1 MTCSYQEKNLEEKRL
16 FFGYGVEAP
25 WPENTPKGHI
35 LDVQQRH
42 LTLAFLGNVP
52 FQKTLSLLHTFPIPN
67 FKVGL
72 VGQFDRCL
80 FLPEQTPRVVA
91 WHVNWDNSKGVQQFQ
106 KSLVQWLQANSF
118 KIENSRTF
126 LPHVTICRT
135 PFKAQDWKEAFSPL
149 PCLMRSFHL
158 YESMGNLKYQSRWQY
173 DLLLPF
179 EEIEH
184 TADIAFR
191 IRGENMQQLY
201 LNAQYALAFHYPNI
215 LPFLDNTVA
224 VTSLDHTISALNA
237 LVCKVDAEIG
247 CPFKAVS
254 FHGKLQQEINH
265 TLYWEMV
272 VDV

>member
-1 MTCSYQEKNLEEKRL
+1 MKLEKRL
-16 FFGYGVEAP
+16 FFGCGVDAP
-25 WPENTPKGHI
+25 WPENHPKGRI
-35 LDVQQRH
+35 LDIQQRH
-42 LTLAFLGNVP
+42 MTLAFLGNVP
-52 FQKTLSLLHTFPIPN
+52 FQKILAILPDIPIPD

-91 WHVNWDNSKGVQQFQ
+91 WHVNWANGREMEYFQQ
-106 KSLVQWLQANSF
+106 SLVEWLQAENFQIKNS
-118 KIENSRTF
+118 KTF
-126 LPHVTICRT
+126 LPHVTICRA
-135 PFKAQDWKEAFSPL
+135 PFKPQEWKHAFTPL
-149 PCLMRSFHL
+149 PCLMKSIHL
-158 YESMGNLKYQSRWQY
+158 YESVGNLQYQSLWQH

-215 LPFLDNTVA
+215 LPFLDNTVV
-224 VTSLDHTISALNA
+224 VTSLDHTISALNV
-237 LVCKVDAEIG
+237 LVTKVDSEIG

-254 FHGKLQQEINH
+254 FHGKVQQEINH
-265 TLYWEMV
+265 TLRWEMV